1 MAFDFPNAPT
11 VGQQVANG
19 GAVYQWDGAKFPVA
33 PATPTSTPLPIA
45 FTYSGKPPTS
55 QSINVPLTVAIT
67 VPAGLAGSAVYD
79 EVQATAN
86 ADFALNK
93 ISGGTTTQIGT
104 VRITPASHTSCL
116 LSGTG
121 GSLAVGDVLQ
131 LDAPS
136 PQDATLSEV
145 GITILA
151 SRV

>member
-1 MAFDFPNAPT
+1 MSYDFPASPT
-11 VGQQVANG
+11 VGQQVTNG
-19 GAVYQWDGAKFPVA
+19 SATYQWDGTKWVVA
-33 PATPTSTPLPIA
+33 PVTPAATPLPIA
-45 FTYSGKPPTS
+45 FTYNGKPAAS

-104 VRITPASHTSCL
+104 VRITPASHTSCV

-121 GSLAVGDVLQ
+121 GSVAIGDVLQ

-145 GITILA
+145 GITILC
-151 SRV
+151 SRA